1 MACAFVPQI
10 AIFGENETP
19 IFGADEIPSFGDLP
33 PCSLTLRD
41 QFAMSALIALGAD
54 QTYNFSR
61 QDRNREQSTVDAY
74 VIADFMLEARKQ

>member
-1 MACAFVPQI
+1 MTCAFVPQI

-19 IFGADEIPSFGDLP
+19 IFGANEIPSYGLLP
-33 PCSLTLRD
+33 PCTLTLRD

-61 QDRNREQSTVDAY
+61 QVRNRQQSTVDAY
-74 VIADFMLEARKQ
+74 FIADLMLEARER

>member
-1 MACAFVPQI
+1 MTCAFVPQI

-19 IFGADEIPSFGDLP
+19 IFGANETPSFGDLP
-33 PCSLTLRD
+33 KCSLTLRD

-61 QDRNREQSTVDAY
+61 QDRNRERSVTDAY
-74 VIADFMLEARKQ
+74 LIADLMLEARNQ